1 MKKFLYIL
9 YFPVK
14 LIISIFINFLTFLVS
29 ISSGIL
35 YIFMLLSIVG
45 AIAAFI
51 NHETKYGI
59 FALIFALIFAFLI
72 SPIGL
77 PLFLAKVLAFISVLN
92 ERTSEMLAD

>member
-35 YIFMLLSIVG
+35 YIFMLLSVVG

-51 NHETKYGI
+51 NHETKYG
-59 FALIFALIFAFLI
+59 IFALIFAFLI

>member
-14 LIISIFINFLTFLVS
+14 LIINIFINFLTFLVS

-59 FALIFALIFAFLI
+59 FALIFAFLI

>member
-14 LIISIFINFLTFLVS
+14 LIISIFINFLTFLVN

-51 NHETKYGI
+51 NHETKYG
-59 FALIFALIFAFLI
+59 IFALIFAFLI